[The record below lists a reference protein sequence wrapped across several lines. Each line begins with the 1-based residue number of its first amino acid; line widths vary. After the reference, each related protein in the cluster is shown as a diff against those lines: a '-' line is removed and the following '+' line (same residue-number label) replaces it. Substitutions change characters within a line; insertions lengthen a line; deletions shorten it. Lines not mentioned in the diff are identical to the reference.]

1 MGEMTDPSK
10 GVTGPR
16 RNRQGRQRMDH
27 LVVNKILERER
38 ESGVYHMRL
47 RLRLRLVLIVTVEWG
62 DFE

>member
-38 ESGVYHMRL
+38 KRRVSHAIAIAFAVGFDRD
-47 RLRLRLVLIVTVEWG
+47 R
-62 DFE
+62 